1 MKIENPGDEGCIRVE
16 RRGALMLIGI
26 DRRLK
31 RNSFT
36 PQMFD
41 QLSAAYQRFEDE
53 GDARVAVLYALGDHF
68 SAGLQLD
75 LFEMQLHAGQP
86 LAPETGVDPFQL
98 RPPYRSKPCVAAMQ
112 GICYTVAVELMLATD
127 IVVAASDCRFAQV
140 EARRGIMANHGATM
154 RLVERAGWGAAMRIL
169 LSGEEFDAATALRL
183 GLVQEVT
190 SPGRQLDVAIDI
202 AEHIAQCAPLALA
215 ATLAHARLFL
225 TYGFDAAAAQLGA
238 VQAKLFESDDAAEGL
253 RSFRERRAAVF
264 QGR

>member
-1 MKIENPGDEGCIRVE
+1 MENPGDEGCIRVE

-26 DRRLK
+26 DRRAK

-36 PQMFD
+36 PRMFGE
-41 QLSAAYQRFEDE
+41 LSEAYQRLEED
-53 GDARVAVLYALGDHF
+53 GDARVAVLHAYGDHF

-75 LFEMQLHAGQP
+75 LFESALRAGEMLSP
-86 LAPETGVDPFQL
+86 KTGVDPFQL
-98 RPPYRSKPCVAAMQ
+98 RPPYRTKPCVVAMQ
-112 GICYTVAVELMLATD
+112 GICYTVAIELMLAAD
-127 IVVAASDCRFAQV
+127 VVVAASDCRFAQV

-190 SPGRQLDVAIDI
+190 SPGRQLDVAIGF
-202 AEHIAQCAPLALA
+202 AERIAQCAPLALA

-225 TYGFDAAAAQLGA
+225 TQGFDAAAAELGP
-238 VQAKLFESDDAAEGL
+238 VQAELFKSADAAEGI